1 MLNTINDRFTEDHED
16 EIDLAALLLVVWSYR
31 KLIAYVVLSLVFIV
45 IASSLIKTRNY
56 TASTSIINMVD
67 NSRVIK
73 NVQGFDFDSVVQSPR
88 NNILLAILESET
100 LAVQVINKANLLPY
114 IFPKRWDA
122 EKKEWKTKFDES
134 VPTDKMGA
142 VILKKMVK
150 IKSIDTDPTITISVT
165 TRSPELSALIANTY
179 TQELGE
185 YLKLNSFSS
194 VQKSRIFLERKLTEA
209 KEDLETLKKKMAT
222 FQGENGV
229 FDLDQ
234 QAEASMT
241 AYNGLALQ
249 LNQKETEMEYIQS
262 ISSSMNPKV
271 QNLGSQISAIKN
283 KMQTVKNGTGSLG
296 STDGEGRSTGN
307 GQSFL
312 PLSRISELRMQLQ
325 RLAHDIEIQQKT
337 YDLLIESYEKITI
350 QEAKEKIFVTVLDQ
364 AEVPRRPDSN
374 KTLIKLFLAIIGGT
388 FFGIC
393 IALVIEFIKKQME
406 VRFDDIE
413 KTDSPDDSHEHFAA
427 SYQENEDS
435 KDTLRELTCPE
446 NNLMKE
452 WL

>member
-393 IALVIEFIKKQME
+393 IALVMEFIKKQME